1 MMNVESYLKSD
12 DFFLIVDETLRQHA
26 CKAVETFLE
35 KNEPVKK
42 KQLHAITT
50 AIEGNGFKALQEL
63 IKNQKDKNTKKKNKL
78 FWTFLNDY
86 IIDKQKS
93 DFLPLFVFLQTQP
106 VIKDM
111 LEDESSVSDKKEK
124 KDIRKRNKKKI
135 ETIMNKVI
143 LIYFEH
149 FNCHYFYKSRGL

>member
-1 MMNVESYLKSD
+1 MMNIESYLKSD
-12 DFFLIVDETLRQHA
+12 DFLLFVDETLRQHA
-26 CKAVETFLE
+26 CKAVEKFLE

-50 AIEGNGFKALQEL
+50 AIEGNGLKALQEL
-63 IKNQKDKNTKKKNKL
+63 TKNQKDKNTNNKNKL

-86 IIDKQKS
+86 IIDKQKT
-93 DFLPLFVFLQTQP
+93 DFQPLFVFLQTQS

-124 KDIRKRNKKKI
+124 KGIRRRNKEKI
-135 ETIMNKVI
+135 ETIMNKI
-143 LIYFEH
+143 ISKYFEH
-149 FNCHYFYKSRGL
+149 FNCHFFYKSRGL